1 MIHTVWLTVLIV
13 LILTLILVFGMCFTE
28 NYRQYIPKTLCILLI
43 IGIIAIFTAILF
55 TENSLSV
62 DKYTTR
68 HLLNDGTH
76 NHQLPKYRKFID
88 ERLAKISSQV
98 LGNKITPIYVI
109 NNYLSPEECAELIK
123 SNEGKYRK
131 SPLTREIKDFRTSE
145 TSFFDHKASVQ
156 IDLENKI
163 LETMNS
169 HKKFGE
175 TSQMQHYNPGNEFKP
190 HYDWFNEKLDEYWYK
205 KGQRTWTFMIYLN
218 DVEEG
223 GDTEFVKLGVKIKP
237 KIGRAVCW
245 GNMTADNK
253 VDNYTMHAG
262 RPVIKGEKHIITKWF
277 KKENNDS

>member
-1 MIHTVWLTVLIV
+1 MSHIVWLTVSIV
-13 LILTLILVFGMCFTE
+13 LILTLVLVVGMYFTE
-28 NYRQYIPKTLCILLI
+28 KYRQYIPKSLCVLVI
-43 IGIIAIFTAILF
+43 IGMIAIFTSIFFA
-55 TENSLSV
+55 ENTLSL
-62 DKYTTR
+62 DKYTTN
-68 HLLNDGTH
+68 HLLSDGTH
-76 NHQLPKYRKFID
+76 DHQHPKHRKFID
-88 ERLAKISSQV
+88 KRLAKMSAQV
-98 LGNKITPIYVI
+98 LGNKTTRIYVI
-109 NNYLSPEECAELIK
+109 DNYLSPEECNELIK
-123 SNEGKYRK
+123 SNEGKYKR

-145 TSFFDHKASVQ
+145 TSFFDHKDSVQ

-169 HKKFGE
+169 NKKFGE

-190 HYDWFNEKLDEYWYK
+190 HHDWFNEELDKYWYE

-218 DVEEG
+218 DVIEG
-223 GDTEFVKLGVKIKP
+223 GETEFVKLDVKIKP

-253 VDNYTMHAG
+253 VDRFTMHAG